1 MEIEKAQDYLREH
14 HRAVLATCRSGG
26 TLQMSPVMV
35 ALDDEGRVMISS
47 REHAFKVR
55 NLRRSPHAT
64 LCVINDDFYSD
75 WIQVEGPATII
86 SLPDAMELLVE
97 HYRSVSGEHLDWNE
111 YREAM
116 QTQERLI
123 IRIDIESAGPDR
135 QA

>member
-1 MEIEKAQDYLREH
+1 MDIDKAQDYLRIH
-14 HRAVLATCRSGG
+14 HRAVLATRRSGG
-26 TLQMSPVMV
+26 SVQMSPVMV

-47 REHAFKVR
+47 REHAYKVR

-64 LCVINDDFYSD
+64 ICVINDDFYSD
-75 WIQVEGPATII
+75 WIQVEGAATIV
-86 SLPDAMELLVE
+86 SLPDAMELLVD
-97 HYRSVSGEHLDWNE
+97 HYRSIGDEHPDWDE

-116 QTQERLI
+116 KTQERVI